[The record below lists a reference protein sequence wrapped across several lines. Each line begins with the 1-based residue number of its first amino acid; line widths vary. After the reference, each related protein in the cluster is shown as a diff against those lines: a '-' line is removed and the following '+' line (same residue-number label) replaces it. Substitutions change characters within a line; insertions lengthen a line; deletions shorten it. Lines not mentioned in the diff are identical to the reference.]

1 MRFELCDSESVHSFL
16 FSLQKCR
23 VRAHFSLGGPPLLSV
38 PTRAILARVPVSAAL
53 AVLLPGSVPVRENG
67 MVEVKLFFLVLLRE
81 KVPRSQQ
88 LHFLLQFLLSGL
100 TSPHEVIL
108 ACLNDLVTSIL
119 LEILRLKPD
128 LLVSK
133 RSQIVKLNS
142 SNHVQ
147 IRSNSIFWRE
157 KSVVINFVL
166 KG

>member
-1 MRFELCDSESVHSFL
+1 
-16 FSLQKCR
+16 
-23 VRAHFSLGGPPLLSV
+23 
-38 PTRAILARVPVSAAL
+38 
-53 AVLLPGSVPVRENG
+53 

-108 ACLNDLVTSIL
+108 AGLNDLVTSIL